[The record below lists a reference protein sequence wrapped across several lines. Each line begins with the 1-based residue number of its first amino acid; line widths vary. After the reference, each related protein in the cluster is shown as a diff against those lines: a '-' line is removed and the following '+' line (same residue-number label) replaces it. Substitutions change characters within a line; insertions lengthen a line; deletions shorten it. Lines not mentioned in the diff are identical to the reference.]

1 MARPGTRRKLVTAVE
16 ANQYID
22 GFLKTLP
29 GDISVRPLLLACAN
43 LRVSALQP
51 C

>member
-1 MARPGTRRKLVTAVE
+1 MTALE

-29 GDISVRPLLLACAN
+29 GDISVRTLPLACAH
-43 LRVSALQP
+43 LRVSAPQS